1 MSLSG
6 ACVIP
11 ARDAGNQIAETVHAV
26 RQLNGVNVVVVCDD
40 GSSDDTGKR
49 AGAAGAI
56 VVTHQKPLGRA
67 RALDSSVNALGI
79 LEARDNLARAGLV
92 LVCSPGLGA
101 EAQRLTALL
110 APVRSGQ
117 ADLATAA
124 PTGDVAASVAEDLA
138 IRGIEE
144 LTGWRTKAPLTGLHC
159 MTRATF
165 EVASPLAAG
174 WGADVGLLIDVH
186 GAGLRVREVEL
197 DLPPADGDGTLSASW
212 ERARTLTDVTRALSS
227 RGLKAESFLPEGGLS
242 GLLRRAPWNRDT

>member
-11 ARDAGNQIAETVHAV
+11 ARDAGPQIAETVQTV
-26 RQLNGVNVVVVCDD
+26 RQLTGVNVVVVCDD

-79 LEARDNLARAGLV
+79 LETRDNLKPAGFILIAN
-92 LVCSPGLGA
+92 PDLGA
-101 EAQRLTALL
+101 EAQRLTALM
-110 APVRSGQ
+110 APVREGQ
-117 ADLATAA
+117 TDLATAA
-124 PTGDVAASVAEDLA
+124 PTGEYTAGVAEDLA

-144 LTGWRTKAPLTGLHC
+144 LTGWRPKAPLTGLHC
-159 MTRATF
+159 LTRTTF
-165 EVASPLAAG
+165 EVSSPLAAG

-186 GAGLRVREVEL
+186 GAGLRVREIEL
-197 DLPPADGDGTLSASW
+197 DLPDADRDGSLSASL

-242 GLLRRAPWNRDT
+242 GLLRRGPWNRG